1 MIKLEINLPEII
13 RNHKQDWMNEMKTRE
28 NVDINF
34 QLSVV
39 QPTKK
44 SLQSFKSRYTVKP
57 DLIINIAYEYKPNTS
72 SNKKKITW
80 SNNSYRNITACE
92 QVCNKWKS
100 WPIRDYYNHSSLT
113 GQRPRYQQST
123 IEEAV
128 AGSPLLSLL
137 SPLHSEFFQPQ
148 AEKL

>member
-1 MIKLEINLPEII
+1 
-13 RNHKQDWMNEMKTRE
+13 MNEMKTRE

-72 SNKKKITW
+72 SNKKKIT
-80 SNNSYRNITACE
+80 
-92 QVCNKWKS
+92 
-100 WPIRDYYNHSSLT
+100 
-113 GQRPRYQQST
+113 
-123 IEEAV
+123 
-128 AGSPLLSLL
+128 
-137 SPLHSEFFQPQ
+137 
-148 AEKL
+148 